1 MPWEELI
8 DSPATRVT
16 FRSPTGTAEDFMELV
31 ERIGLHEVN
40 YAVGFTAWLD
50 INPEGVSKGSALEL
64 IRRRLSVEPRHT
76 MAVGDQRN
84 DLEMLG
90 WAARGVAMGNAPEEV
105 KAVADEV
112 AGDVEEDG
120 LVAVLRSL
128 RLPEPARR
136 RQSRE
141 RFSRRPRSAS
151 SPSLFSGPLSSGP
164 RYLAMPLNSNRAV

>member
-1 MPWEELI
+1 
-8 DSPATRVT
+8 
-16 FRSPTGTAEDFMELV
+16 MELV

-76 MAVGDQRN
+76 VAVGDQRN

-128 RLPEPARR
+128 RLPERLAALRAGTGSRAGRARLVT
-136 RQSRE
+136 E
-141 RFSRRPRSAS
+141 
-151 SPSLFSGPLSSGP
+151 PLQ
-164 RYLAMPLNSNRAV
+164 RALEQRAQVAGRCR